1 MGLPVPA
8 VGPTPGADGGTAGGV
23 DLYKAGFSN
32 SGSREFKVTVRLP
45 HSLSPRKTT
54 KYTLQ
59 TGVLGTVSKKPASS
73 MFQSSILSDPWASFS
88 DHSVFFSRSMTSWS
102 RMK

>member
-32 SGSREFKVTVRLP
+32 SGSGEFKVTLHLP
-45 HSLSPRKTT
+45 DSLSHSKAT